1 MRIENVRLFD
11 KQKFVN
17 DYIVNGLKRKV
28 VLLLISNVFVF
39 GVVQIVTGQ
48 DTSGQQVITIAEA
61 VDLALNQ
68 ASKFKTAQISE
79 KIAVE
84 DIKQARAAYLPKVAM
99 QPNFI
104 YNSPSLGGGNPR
116 PPSFIGANAITEYQG
131 LVTASGELDTSGK
144 LSATLRRNQAL
155 LDAARA
161 GSEVAKRD
169 LIQAVNDAYFN
180 LALSTAKRRGAE
192 TNLAAAQDFENN
204 TKLNVDAGEVAPV
217 DLVRARLQTAARRDE
232 LEQAKTEET
241 VNADTL
247 RFLIGY
253 EFSRPVGVTD
263 LLTQTPVD
271 GEIDRYS
278 ERAISTRREFGQFE
292 AEHRAAEEDIKV
304 ARADRKPQLTYSA
317 SAGFVSDSLSPV
329 RLKNHL
335 GVQIQIGVNIPIFDA
350 GATRS
355 RETQARLKVQQN
367 ELERDLTARQ
377 FRNDFFAAKAQA
389 QSAALRIKQIGVT
402 IADAEQNLNASLAR
416 YRAGE
421 AGIIEVTD
429 AQNLLVTQRQALYK
443 AIFDYQSARA
453 HLLRAIGQ

>member
-17 DYIVNGLKRKV
+17 DYIVNGLRRKA
-28 VLLLISNVFVF
+28 VLVLVSHVFVF
-39 GVVQIVTGQ
+39 GAARLVTGQ
-48 DTSGQQVITIAEA
+48 DTSSQQVITIAEA

-79 KIAVE
+79 KIATE
-84 DIKQARAAYLPKVAM
+84 DITQARAAYLPKVAV

-161 GSEVAKRD
+161 GSEVARRD

-192 TNLAAAQDFENN
+192 TNLTAAQEFENN

-232 LEQAKTEET
+232 LEQANTEET

-253 EFSRPVGVTD
+253 EFSRPVAVID
-263 LLTQTPVD
+263 LLTQTPID

-278 ERAISTRREFGQFE
+278 ETTITTRPEFAQFE
-292 AEHRAAEEDIKV
+292 AEHRAAEQDIKV
-304 ARADRKPQLTYSA
+304 ARADRKPQITYSA
-317 SAGFVSDSLSPV
+317 STGFVSDSLSPV

-350 GATRS
+350 GSTKS

-367 ELERDLTARQ
+367 EIERDLAARQ

-416 YRAGE
+416 YHAGE

-429 AQNLLVTQRQALYK
+429 AQNLLVTRRQAFYK

>member
-1 MRIENVRLFD
+1 MRAENDRLFD

-17 DYIVNGLKRKV
+17 DYIVNDLRRKAIV
-28 VLLLISNVFVF
+28 VLVSHVFAF
-39 GVVQIVTGQ
+39 GAARFVAGQ
-48 DTSGQQVITIAEA
+48 AVSAQHVLTIAEA

-68 ASKFKTAQISE
+68 ASKFKTAQINE
-79 KIAVE
+79 RIAAE
-84 DIKQARAAYLPKVAM
+84 DIKQARAAYLPKVAV
-99 QPNFI
+99 QPNYI

-131 LVTASGELDTSGK
+131 LVTASGEIDTSGK
-144 LSATLRRNQAL
+144 LSETLRRNQAL
-155 LDAARA
+155 LAAARA
-161 GSEVAKRD
+161 GSEVARRD

-180 LALSTAKRRGAE
+180 LELSVAKRRGAE
-192 TNLAAAQDFENN
+192 TNLAAAQEFENN

-217 DLVRARLQTAARRDE
+217 DLVRARLQTAARQDE
-232 LEQAKTEET
+232 LEQAKAEET
-241 VNADTL
+241 VNADAL

-253 EFSRPVGVTD
+253 DFSRPVAVTD
-263 LLTQTPVD
+263 LLTQTPVN
-271 GEIDRYS
+271 GEIDRYT
-278 ERAISTRREFGQFE
+278 ETTIITRPEFAQFE
-292 AEHRAAEEDIKV
+292 AERRAAEQDVKI
-304 ARADRKPQLTYSA
+304 ARADRRPQLTYST
-317 SAGFVSDSLSPV
+317 STGFVSDSLSPV

-335 GVQIQIGVNIPIFDA
+335 GVQITVGVSIPIFDA

-355 RETQARLKVQQN
+355 RETQARLKLQQGEIER
-367 ELERDLTARQ
+367 ELAARQ

-389 QSAALRIKQIGVT
+389 ESAAIRIKQIGAT
-402 IADAEQNLNASLAR
+402 IVDAEQNLNASLAR
-416 YRAGE
+416 YKAGE